1 MTLKLL
7 ITYYAQF
14 QEVAFMSFTVGNSF
28 FTANISDNKINE
40 LFTKD
45 SMPHMTLWEK
55 IINYFFPTGRGE
67 ALICLHK
74 LCNPTIDL
82 TNNDIEEIFFRLKEL
97 ASPGYKDRFCH
108 DHIDSSTTGKLH
120 IKGDD
125 GDDLLYIEQ
134 NGELCNYTILGKTFI
149 FDTPLIKTTSQETH
163 FDNEV
168 LSITFNHWP
177 QPSPNPNIKLMINE
191 KACISYKGKDITL
204 NYTDIYDKLIRDVK
218 NINQGD
224 KFDMWKKEE
233 RTTYLSAVINKQ
245 IDNAC
250 VKSCVKMSIEDK
262 TAIFSSAHRYL
273 FDENLKLDISG
284 AQPSIKNCVFKYING
299 ESKINELFEK
309 DLQERNRVVT
319 EIVNRVSDRIYE
331 DIFNAKNGLIEEL
344 TSHVRTS
351 CVHYAGSTNSESH

>member
-1 MTLKLL
+1 
-7 ITYYAQF
+7 
-14 QEVAFMSFTVGNSF
+14 MSFTVGNSF

-55 IINYFFPTGRGE
+55 IINYFFPTGQGE
-67 ALICLHK
+67 ALLCLHK

-82 TNNDIEEIFFRLKEL
+82 TNKDIEEIFFRLKEL
-97 ASPGYKDRFCH
+97 ASPGYKDRFCN

-149 FDTPLIKTTSQETH
+149 FDTPLIKTAAQETH
-163 FDNEV
+163 LDNEV
-168 LSITFNHWP
+168 LSVTFNHWP
-177 QPSPNPNIKLMINE
+177 QPSPNPNVKLMINE
-191 KACISYKGKDITL
+191 KACISYQGRDITL
-204 NYTDIYDKLIRDVK
+204 NYTDIYDKLIRDIK

-250 VKSCVKMSIEDK
+250 IKSGIKMSIEDK
-262 TAIFSSAHRYL
+262 TAIFSSAHGYL
-273 FDENLKLDISG
+273 FDENLKLDISC
-284 AQPSIKNCVFKYING
+284 AQSSIKHCVLTYING

-309 DLQERNRVVT
+309 DLKEKNRVVS

-331 DIFNAKNGLIEEL
+331 DIFNTKNGLIEEL

-351 CVHYAGSTNSESH
+351 CVHYASATNSESH